1 MIERY
6 KKRLPMINLIGRTTL
21 FMIISFMFY
30 ITIPIKTTS
39 TVLVPQGSITHIISH
54 LGKNGYA
61 VSKIDKYILWMLGT
75 PQSGWINMGKNEI
88 NRIDFF
94 YKIVNGETKLVEVQL
109 IPGETLVIFFE
120 KLNKELALDEIKL
133 ANYYNELSPYKEGGI
148 AADTYHVPYGISE
161 SALIRFLIKESEE
174 KYKNLSNK
182 IYGVYDEKQWAK
194 ILIIASIIQKEAA
207 NNEEM
212 PLVSSVIYNRLS
224 RGMALQMDGTLNY
237 GKYSNIKVTPER
249 IKNDT
254 SSYNTYKYKGLP
266 HDPVCAVSTDAILA
280 AIKPSDTKYLYF
292 MRQSNGKHQF
302 SKTYNQHLQSIQ
314 KRKRDLR

>member
-1 MIERY
+1 M
-6 KKRLPMINLIGRTTL
+6 M
-21 FMIISFMFY
+21 ISFIFY

-54 LGKNGYA
+54 LGKHGYT
-61 VSKIDKYILWMLGT
+61 VSKIDKYILWILGT

-94 YKIVNGETKLVEVQL
+94 YKIVNGETKLAEVQL
-109 IPGETLVIFFE
+109 IPGETLVVFFE
-120 KLNKELALDEIKL
+120 KLNKELSLDSTKL
-133 ANYYNELSPYKEGGI
+133 AHYYDELSSYKEAGI

-161 SALIRFLIKESEE
+161 SALVRFLIKESELRYE
-174 KYKNLSNK
+174 KLSKK
-182 IYGVYDEKQWAK
+182 IYGVYDKKQWQK

-207 NNEEM
+207 NNDEM

-254 SSYNTYKYKGLP
+254 SHYNTYKYKGLP
-266 HDPVCAVSTDAILA
+266 HEPICAVSTNAILA
-280 AIKPSDTKYLYF
+280 AIKPSETKYLYF
-292 MRQSNGKHQF
+292 MRQSDGKHQF
-302 SKTYNQHLQSIQ
+302 STNYNQHLQSIQ
-314 KRKRDLR
+314 KRKRDLK

>member
-1 MIERY
+1 
-6 KKRLPMINLIGRTTL
+6 
-21 FMIISFMFY
+21 MFY

-61 VSKIDKYILWMLGT
+61 VSKIDKYILWILGT

-94 YKIVNGETKLVEVQL
+94 YKIVNGETKLIEVQL

-120 KLNKELALDEIKL
+120 KLSKELTLDEIKL
-133 ANYYNELSPYKEGGI
+133 AHYYNGLSPYKEAGI

-161 SALIRFLIKESEE
+161 SALMRFLIKESEE
-174 KYKNLSNK
+174 RYTNLSNK
-182 IYGVYDEKQWAK
+182 IYGVYNKKRWEK

-224 RGMALQMDGTLNY
+224 KGMALQMDGTLNY
-237 GKYSNIKVTPER
+237 GKYSNVKVTPER

-254 SSYNTYKYKGLP
+254 SYYNTYKYKGLP
-266 HDPVCAVSTDAILA
+266 HDPICAVSTDAILA
-280 AIKPSDTKYLYF
+280 AIKPSDTRYLYF

-302 SKTYNQHLQSIQ
+302 SNTYNQHLQSIQ